1 MTMRPWWKRL
11 RRDRNGGI
19 EGLPLQL
26 MIMVMVAGI
35 GSAIIIGW
43 MGGLSAPQ
51 TISAVIAEPSEIVL
65 TDENGDGIYLSNDI
79 RIVITVSDQDGNAVV
94 GASVS
99 LDGSSIRDS
108 GHLPHM
114 MTDSNGRASFDGL
127 SAQRSGSGLGFITVT
142 VVKSGMA
149 YSGTTS
155 IPVICE

>member
-1 MTMRPWWKRL
+1 MTMRPWWKRI
-11 RRDRNGGI
+11 REDRNGGI

-51 TISAVIAEPSEIVL
+51 TISTVIADPAEIVL
-65 TDENGDGIYLSNDI
+65 SDDNGDGVYLSNDI
-79 RIVITVSDQDGNAVV
+79 QIVITVSDQDGNAVV

-108 GHLPHM
+108 GRMPHM
-114 MTDSNGRASFDGL
+114 ITDSNGQVSFEGL
-127 SAQRSGSGLGFITVT
+127 SAQRSGRGLGFIEVT

-149 YSGTTS
+149 NSGTTS

>member
-1 MTMRPWWKRL
+1 MRVWWKRL
-11 RRDRNGGI
+11 RKDRNGGI

-43 MGGLSAPQ
+43 MGGLNAPQ
-51 TISAVIAEPSEIVL
+51 SISSVIAEPSEIVL
-65 TDENGDGIYLSNDI
+65 GDENGDGIYVSEGI
-79 RIVITVSDQDGNAVV
+79 EITITVSDQDGNAVV

-99 LDGSSIRDS
+99 LDGSSISDAGRM
-108 GHLPHM
+108 PHAT
-114 MTDSNGRASFDGL
+114 TDSKGQASFDGL
-127 SAQRSGSGLGFITVT
+127 SAQRTGRGMGLITVT
-142 VVKSGMA
+142 VAKSGMA

>member
-1 MTMRPWWKRL
+1 MTMRPWWKNL
-11 RRDRNGGI
+11 RKDRNGGI

-51 TISAVIAEPSEIVL
+51 TISAVIVEPSEIVL
-65 TDENGDGIYLSNDI
+65 IDENGDGIYLSNDI
-79 RIVITVSDQDGNAVV
+79 QIVITVSDQDGNAVV

-108 GHLPHM
+108 GHMPHM
-114 MTDSNGRASFDGL
+114 ITDSNGQVSFDGL
-127 SAQRSGSGLGFITVT
+127 SAQRSGRGMGFIDVT

-149 YSGTTS
+149 FSGATS

>member
-1 MTMRPWWKRL
+1 MKMRAWWKKL
-11 RRDRNGGI
+11 SRDRNGGI

-51 TISAVIAEPSEIVL
+51 TISAVIADPSEIVL
-65 TDENGDGIYLSNDI
+65 SDGNGDGIYASDNI
-79 RIVITVSDQDGNAVV
+79 QIVVTVSDQDGNAVA
-94 GASVS
+94 GASVTM
-99 LDGSSIRDS
+99 DGSSVS
-108 GHLPHM
+108 EGGHMPHRI
-114 MTDSNGRASFDGL
+114 TDANGQASFNDL
-127 SAQRSGSGLGFITVT
+127 SAQRSGRGMGLITVT

-149 YSGTTS
+149 YSGSTS

>member
-1 MTMRPWWKRL
+1 MEESKKGQER
-11 RRDRNGGI
+11 GI

-51 TISAVIAEPSEIVL
+51 SISSVIAGPSEIVL
-65 TDENGDGIYLSNDI
+65 DDEDGNGIFASNGIEI
-79 RIVITVSDQDGNAVV
+79 TITVSDQDGNAVV

-99 LDGSSIRDS
+99 LDGSSISDA
-108 GHLPHM
+108 GHMPHAI
-114 MTDSNGRASFDGL
+114 TDSKGQAVFDGL
-127 SAQRSGSGLGFITVT
+127 SAQRAGRGMRLITVT
-142 VVKSGMA
+142 VAKSGMA